1 MKIQEYKLNTGNKG
15 EMKREILLEDGLGVL
30 HKVKYLDEN
39 RVTVQTVKRY
49 VSEFGEED
57 TATYSMPAKVRLHQI
72 DSWPYTE
79 ELKTQILSFHAQ
91 FPDAK

>member
-1 MKIQEYKLNTGNKG
+1 ME
-15 EMKREILLEDGLGVL
+15 REILLEDGLGGL

-39 RVTVQTVKRY
+39 RVQVQTVAYY
-49 VSEFGEED
+49 VSEFGAGD
-57 TATYSMPAKVRLHQI
+57 TTTYGMPAKVRLHQI
-72 DSWPYTE
+72 DDWPYTE

>member
-1 MKIQEYKLNTGNKG
+1 ME
-15 EMKREILLEDGLGVL
+15 REILLEDSLGGL

-39 RVTVQTVKRY
+39 RVTVQRCMRY

-57 TATYSMPAKVRLHQI
+57 ITTYAMPAKVQLHQI
-72 DSWPYTE
+72 DTWPFSE
-79 ELKTQILSFHAQ
+79 DLKTQIRDWHAQ

>member
-1 MKIQEYKLNTGNKG
+1 ME
-15 EMKREILLEDGLGVL
+15 REILIEDSLGVL

-39 RVTVQTVKRY
+39 RVTVQTVTRY

-72 DSWPYTE
+72 DTWLYTE
-79 ELKTQILSFHAQ
+79 ELKTQIRNWHAQ

>member
-1 MKIQEYKLNTGNKG
+1 MEQ
-15 EMKREILLEDGLGVL
+15 EILIEDSLGVL

-72 DSWPYTE
+72 DCWPYTE
-79 ELKTQILSFHAQ
+79 ELKMQIKNWHAQ

>member
-1 MKIQEYKLNTGNKG
+1 ME
-15 EMKREILLEDGLGVL
+15 REILLEDSLGVL

-49 VSEFGEED
+49 VSEFGAED
-57 TATYSMPAKVRLHQI
+57 TTTYSMPAKVRLHQI

-79 ELKTQILSFHAQ
+79 ELKMQIKKWHAQ

>member
-1 MKIQEYKLNTGNKG
+1 
-15 EMKREILLEDGLGVL
+15 MKREILLEDGLGGL

-39 RVTVQTVKRY
+39 RVIVQTVKHY
-49 VSEFGEED
+49 VSEFGVED
-57 TATYSMPAKVRLHQI
+57 VTTYSMPTKVRLHQI

-79 ELKTQILSFHAQ
+79 ELKTQIKDFHAQ

>member
-1 MKIQEYKLNTGNKG
+1 ME
-15 EMKREILLEDGLGVL
+15 REILIEDSLGVL

-57 TATYSMPAKVRLHQI
+57 TTTYSMPAKVRLHQI

-79 ELKTQILSFHAQ
+79 ELKMQIKKWHAQ

>member
-1 MKIQEYKLNTGNKG
+1 MKIQEYRLNTENKG
-15 EMKREILLEDGLGVL
+15 EMEREILIEDGLGGL

-49 VSEFGEED
+49 VSEFGAED
-57 TATYSMPAKVRLHQI
+57 TTTYSMPAKVRLHQI

-79 ELKTQILSFHAQ
+79 DLKTQISSFHAQ
-91 FPDAK
+91 FTDAK

>member
-1 MKIQEYKLNTGNKG
+1 MSG
-15 EMKREILLEDGLGVL
+15 EMEREILLEDGLGGL

-49 VSEFGEED
+49 VSEFGAED
-57 TATYSMPAKVRLHQI
+57 TATYTMPAKVRLDQI
-72 DSWPYTE
+72 DDWPYTE

>member
-1 MKIQEYKLNTGNKG
+1 ME
-15 EMKREILLEDGLGVL
+15 REILLEDGLGGL

-39 RVTVQTVKRY
+39 RVQVQTVKRY

-57 TATYSMPAKVRLHQI
+57 TVSYSMPAKVRLHQI
-72 DSWPYTE
+72 DSWPYTA

>member
-1 MKIQEYKLNTGNKG
+1 ME
-15 EMKREILLEDGLGVL
+15 REILIEDGLGGQ
-30 HKVKYLDEN
+30 HAVKYLDEN
-39 RVTVQTVKRY
+39 RVTVQTVTRY

-79 ELKTQILSFHAQ
+79 ELKIQIKEFHSTASE
-91 FPDAK
+91 

>member
-1 MKIQEYKLNTGNKG
+1 
-15 EMKREILLEDGLGVL
+15 MKREILLEDSLGAL

-39 RVTVQTVKRY
+39 RVTVQRCMRY

-57 TATYSMPAKVRLHQI
+57 ITTYAMPAKVRLHQI

>member
-1 MKIQEYKLNTGNKG
+1 LKIQEYRLNTGNKG
-15 EMKREILLEDGLGVL
+15 EMEREILLEDGLGGL

-57 TATYSMPAKVRLHQI
+57 TATYSMPCKVRLHQI
-72 DSWPYTE
+72 DSFPYTE

>member
-1 MKIQEYKLNTGNKG
+1 MSG
-15 EMKREILLEDGLGVL
+15 EMEREILIEDSLGVL

-79 ELKTQILSFHAQ
+79 ELKSQIRNWHAQ

>member
-1 MKIQEYKLNTGNKG
+1 ME
-15 EMKREILLEDGLGVL
+15 REILLEDGLGGL

-49 VSEFGEED
+49 VSEFGAED
-57 TATYSMPAKVRLHQI
+57 TTTYSMPAKVRLHQI
-72 DSWPYTE
+72 DSWPFTE
-79 ELKTQILSFHAQ
+79 DLKTQIRDWHAQ

>member
-1 MKIQEYKLNTGNKG
+1 ME
-15 EMKREILLEDGLGVL
+15 REILLEDSLGAL

-39 RVTVQTVKRY
+39 RVQVQTVAYY
-49 VSEFGEED
+49 VSEFGAED
-57 TATYSMPAKVRLHQI
+57 TTTYSMPAKVRLHQI

>member
-1 MKIQEYKLNTGNKG
+1 ME
-15 EMKREILLEDGLGVL
+15 REILLEDGIGGE

-49 VSEFGEED
+49 DLCSDEED
-57 TATYSMPAKVRLHQI
+57 FISYSMPCKVRLHQI
-72 DSWPYTE
+72 DSFPYTE
-79 ELKTQILSFHAQ
+79 ELKMQIKEFHAQ